1 MQKEIEAEGAKEK
14 ELFDK
19 FMCFCDGGTA
29 DLMKSASDATAAN
42 KAATAKLEASSSEKA
57 QLEEDIKTH
66 TTDLETATADLES
79 ATSIRDKE
87 KAEFD
92 ETLAT
97 KAAGKDALGRA
108 IPAIDK
114 GSR

>member
-1 MQKEIEAEGAKEK
+1 
-14 ELFDK
+14 
-19 FMCFCDGGTA
+19 
-29 DLMKSASDATAAN
+29 MKSASDATAAN
-42 KAATAKLEASSSEKA
+42 KAATAKLESSSSEKA

-92 ETLAT
+92 NTLAT
-97 KAAGKDALGRA
+97 KAAGEDALGRA
-108 IPAIDK
+108 IPAIEK
-114 GSR
+114 GMSGASFMQTLGHHAVKRLKRVLANAQE